1 MEYKSFEDYLT
12 RVYYNEIFSAV
23 KGYLIRNLHR
33 LDIRCSVYDPG
44 YISLENFHIRSVSFH
59 KTSGSAIN
67 FNATVEADSVVKD
80 SGYGYEKDETDVWCS
95 LYCSAI
101 FSNGLSGF
109 RILRVDDYTKNQYNK
124 EDSLSHYLVPYLY
137 AADLDK
143 AAEDFLRRNYPEAT
157 LQPMKLDMDVL
168 LKNMALQRVFAP
180 LPDNVFGKTY
190 FADADIEICDE
201 KGDNV
206 QAEHVTPGTVVI
218 NPNASFI
225 RNIGSVRNTT
235 VHECVHWDRHRNF
248 FELQKLLNRN
258 YTSIS
263 CEVVDSDPEKN
274 PDMSKALKW
283 MEWQANALAPR
294 ILVPTCTAKEKMKT
308 FLRQA
313 AEAFPNQTPAAQMD
327 WAVEML
333 ADYYGVSKISA
344 KIRAIDMGFD
354 NAEGTSVYVNGR
366 YYPAYSFKAGAL
378 KRNQTFVIDVRNA
391 LFLMAM
397 DPEFDNLTSSGYVIY
412 ANGMF
417 AINDPK
423 YVEINERGTPILTR
437 YALGHI
443 DECCLV
449 FDRTTRV
456 SKEYDDSFY
465 RTCFLCNVI
474 NSNCVIEATYNSK
487 YKCNQKK
494 AERSQEL
501 KKSSKAFKEIL
512 ENLKEA
518 GSKDFSE
525 TLVYH
530 MDRKGIT
537 VAQLAERSCLST
549 TMISNYRNNTGDAV
563 SNIKR
568 DTVVALCIGLNLKS
582 EYAFD
587 LIDKAGFNF
596 KRVMNERDITIKYLI
611 ENHMDEN
618 IFEWN
623 RTLSEM
629 GYPGLDGKI
638 MTKEELEEYY

>member
-1 MEYKSFEDYLT
+1 MMEYKSFEDYLT

-80 SGYGYEKDETDVWCS
+80 SGYGYEEDETDVWCS

-137 AADLDK
+137 AVDLDK
-143 AAEDFLRRNYPEAT
+143 AAEDFLRRNYPEAI
-157 LQPMKLDMDVL
+157 LQPMRLDMNVL

-180 LPDNVFGKTY
+180 LPDNIFGKTY
-190 FADADIEICDE
+190 FAEADIEVCDDN
-201 KGDNV
+201 GDNV
-206 QAEHVTPGTVVI
+206 HNQHVTPGTVVI
-218 NPNASFI
+218 NPNAYFI

-294 ILVPTCTAKEKMKT
+294 ILVPTCTAKDKMKNL
-308 FLRQA
+308 LRQA
-313 AEAFPNQTPAAQMD
+313 DETFPDETPAARMD
-327 WAVEML
+327 WAVNML
-333 ADYYGVSKISA
+333 ADFYGVSVISA
-344 KIRAIDMGFD
+344 KIRATDMGFD
-354 NAEGTSVYVNGR
+354 NAEGTSVYVNGK
-366 YYPAYSFKAGAL
+366 YYPSYSFKAGAL
-378 KRNQTFVIDVRNA
+378 QRNQTFVIDEKNA
-391 LFLMAM
+391 LFLMATNP
-397 DPEFDNLTSSGYVIY
+397 DFDALVSSREVIY

-417 AINDPK
+417 AINDEK
-423 YVEINERGTPILTR
+423 YIELNEVGTPVLTK
-437 YALGHI
+437 YAIGHV

-449 FDRTTRV
+449 FDRNTRV
-456 SKEYDDSFY
+456 SREYDDSFY
-465 RTCFLCNVI
+465 RTCFLCNII
-474 NSNCVIEATYNSK
+474 NSNCVIEAFYNK
-487 YKCNQKK
+487 DYKCNQDKK
-494 AERSQEL
+494 TRAEEI
-501 KKSSKAFKEIL
+501 KKSSEGFKQIL
-512 ENLKEA
+512 DNLKKT
-518 GSKDFSE
+518 GSMNFSE
-525 TLVYH
+525 ALTEH
-530 MDRKGIT
+530 MKRKGIT
-537 VAQLAERSCLST
+537 NEQLAERSNLSA
-549 TMISNYRNNTGDAV
+549 TMISNYKNNTGGSVDG
-563 SNIKR
+563 IKK
-568 DTVVALCIGLNLKS
+568 DTVVSLCIGLNLKS

-587 LIDKAGFNF
+587 LLEKAGRTLKKFD
-596 KRVMNERDITIKYLI
+596 ERDTVIKYLI
-611 ENHMDEN
+611 LDHSDEN
-618 IFEWN
+618 RDEWN
-623 RTLSEM
+623 RTLNDF
-629 GYPGLDGKI
+629 GFDDLDGNPPPPEPE
-638 MTKEELEEYY
+638 KEK